1 MDVPINPIILPP
13 ANNPEK
19 EKNWLQ
25 KSLHKWLNEEF
36 ITEEINRDIAERT
49 AQVFM
54 RQRME
59 GENDLGC
66 LMIAIIIEMKSFDFS
81 ESFYGELE
89 IANAVSY
96 LLVKSLDFDN
106 YCGQ

>member
-1 MDVPINPIILPP
+1 
-13 ANNPEK
+13 
-19 EKNWLQ
+19 
-25 KSLHKWLNEEF
+25 
-36 ITEEINRDIAERT
+36 
-49 AQVFM
+49 M

-96 LLVKSLDFDN
+96 LLVKSLDF
-106 YCGQ
+106 